1 MIARKNLL
9 KKYLL
14 PVVIASVAMT
24 SVAQGAPKSVSMKA
38 LKVFSQSSSA
48 EAIVANSKAIFT
60 YENIVG
66 LSSDIKVRAIDFTG
80 TEIWSKT
87 VDSGLDEL
95 ATAMAID
102 SQGTLWL
109 VGNIATAPQ
118 PDTATATTG
127 ALNPDGIEVENFQPL
142 RPDMKNISVW
152 QISATGE
159 VIGQSSIATV
169 ALVDGISVSSSGLSI
184 LASRD
189 NEPFLITLSQG
200 KFSKELKIGS
210 AKTKLSAITRSSDGT
225 TYLVGSSSET
235 LGGKKLIGRV
245 DGILIK
251 AAKTGSIA
259 SVVRSSAPK
268 AVRDWQSTTS
278 SLFVTGSVKSGT
290 TVESAITKFNSSF
303 VPTWTTRIF
312 STGRTLASSGAS
324 GSFYAI
330 LEPTSAIKGV
340 TGFKAVK
347 GQLAVL
353 QFDSKGLLISAFTSA
368 ELTSAIA
375 ATYSNTAGLFLLTVD
390 GKILQ
395 VSNN

>member
-9 KKYLL
+9 KKYL
-14 PVVIASVAMT
+14 VSAVIACLAMT
-24 SVAQGAPKSVSMKA
+24 SVAQGAPKPISVKT
-38 LKVFSQSSSA
+38 LKVFSQGSSA

-60 YENIVG
+60 YENIMGV
-66 LSSDIKVRAIDFTG
+66 SADIKVRAFDFTG
-80 TEIWSKT
+80 AEIWSKT

-109 VGNIATAPQ
+109 VGNIAIAPQ
-118 PDTATATTG
+118 PESATAVTG
-127 ALNPDGIEVENFQPL
+127 ALNPDGIEVENIPPL
-142 RPDMKNISVW
+142 RADMKNISVW

-159 VIGQSSIATV
+159 VIGQISIATV
-169 ALVDGISVSSSGLSI
+169 ALIDAISVSSSGLSI

-189 NEPFLITLSQG
+189 SEPFLITLSEG

-210 AKTKLSAITRSSDGT
+210 AKTKISAITRIGDGT

-235 LGGKKLIGRV
+235 LGGKKLVGRV
-245 DGILIK
+245 DGVLIK
-251 AAKTGSIA
+251 VAKTGSIT

-268 AVRDWQSTTS
+268 GIRDWQSTTS
-278 SLFVTGSVKSGT
+278 SLFVTGSVRSGT

-303 VPTWTTRIF
+303 IPSWTTRIP
-312 STGRTLASSGAS
+312 STGRTLASSGAN

-340 TGFKAVK
+340 TGFKVVK
-347 GQLAVL
+347 GQSAVL
-353 QFDSKGLLISAFTSA
+353 QFDSKGLLISAFTSV
-368 ELTSAIA
+368 ELTSAIST
-375 ATYSNTAGLFLLTVD
+375 TYSNTVGLLLLTGD

-395 VSNN
+395 VSNS

>member
-1 MIARKNLL
+1 
-9 KKYLL
+9 
-14 PVVIASVAMT
+14 MT
-24 SVAQGAPKSVSMKA
+24 SVAQGAPKSVSVKA

-66 LSSDIKVRAIDFTG
+66 LSADIKVRAIDFTG

-303 VPTWTTRIF
+303 VPTWTTRIS

-324 GSFYAI
+324 GTFYAI

-347 GQLAVL
+347 GQSAVL

>member
-1 MIARKNLL
+1 
-9 KKYLL
+9 
-14 PVVIASVAMT
+14 MT

-303 VPTWTTRIF
+303 VPTWTTRIS

-347 GQLAVL
+347 GQSAVL

>member
-1 MIARKNLL
+1 
-9 KKYLL
+9 
-14 PVVIASVAMT
+14 MT

-251 AAKTGSIA
+251 IAKTGSIA

>member
-1 MIARKNLL
+1 
-9 KKYLL
+9 
-14 PVVIASVAMT
+14 MT
-24 SVAQGAPKSVSMKA
+24 SVAQGAPKSVSVKQ
-38 LKVFSQSSSA
+38 LKVFSQGSSA
-48 EAIVANSKAIFT
+48 EAIVASSKAIFT
-60 YENIVG
+60 YENIIGV
-66 LSSDIKVRAIDFTG
+66 SADIKVRAFDFTG

-109 VGNIATAPQ
+109 VGNIALAPQ
-118 PDTATATTG
+118 PESTTAATV
-127 ALNPDGIEVENFQPL
+127 ALNPDGIELENIPPL
-142 RPDMKNISVW
+142 RADMKNISIW

-159 VIGQSSIATV
+159 VIGQSSIAMV
-169 ALVDGISVSSSGLSI
+169 ALIDAIAVSSSGLSI
-184 LASRD
+184 LASRE
-189 NEPFLITLSQG
+189 NEPLLITLSQG

-225 TYLVGSSSET
+225 TYLFGSSSET
-235 LGGKKLIGRV
+235 LGGKKLVGRV

-251 AAKTGSIA
+251 VAKTGTVT

-268 AVRDWQSTTS
+268 AIRDWQSTTS

-303 VPTWTTRIF
+303 IPSWTTRIS
-312 STGRTLASSGAS
+312 STGRTLASSGAN

-340 TGFKAVK
+340 TGFRAIK
-347 GQLAVL
+347 GQSVVL
-353 QFDSKGLLISAFTSA
+353 QFDSKGLMISAFTSA
-368 ELTSAIA
+368 ELTSAISS
-375 ATYSNTAGLFLLTVD
+375 TYSSTAGLFLLTSD

-395 VSNN
+395 V

>member
-1 MIARKNLL
+1 VIARKNLL
-9 KKYLL
+9 RKYL
-14 PVVIASVAMT
+14 VSAVIACLAMT
-24 SVAQGAPKSVSMKA
+24 SVAQGAPKPISVKT

-60 YENIVG
+60 YENIMGV
-66 LSSDIKVRAIDFTG
+66 SADIKVRAFDFTG

-109 VGNIATAPQ
+109 VGNIAIAPQ
-118 PDTATATTG
+118 PESATAVTG
-127 ALNPDGIEVENFQPL
+127 ALNPDGIEVENIPPL
-142 RPDMKNISVW
+142 RADMKNISVW

-159 VIGQSSIATV
+159 VIGQISIATV
-169 ALVDGISVSSSGLSI
+169 ALIDAISVSSSGLSI

-189 NEPFLITLSQG
+189 SEPFLITLSEG

-210 AKTKLSAITRSSDGT
+210 AKTKISAITRIGDGT

-235 LGGKKLIGRV
+235 LGGKKLVGRV
-245 DGILIK
+245 DGVLIK
-251 AAKTGSIA
+251 VAKTGSIT

-268 AVRDWQSTTS
+268 GIRDWQSTTS
-278 SLFVTGSVKSGT
+278 SLFVTGSVRSGT

-303 VPTWTTRIF
+303 IPSWTTRIP
-312 STGRTLASSGAS
+312 STGRTLASSGAN

-340 TGFKAVK
+340 TGFKVVK
-347 GQLAVL
+347 GQSAVL
-353 QFDSKGLLISAFTSA
+353 QFDSKGLLISAFTSV
-368 ELTSAIA
+368 ELTSAIST
-375 ATYSNTAGLFLLTVD
+375 TYSNTVGLLLLTGD

-395 VSNN
+395 VSNS

>member
-1 MIARKNLL
+1 
-9 KKYLL
+9 
-14 PVVIASVAMT
+14 MT
-24 SVAQGAPKSVSMKA
+24 SVAQGAPKAISVKQ
-38 LKVFSQSSSA
+38 LKVFSQGSSA
-48 EAIVANSKAIFT
+48 EAIVASSKAIFT
-60 YENIVG
+60 YENIIGV
-66 LSSDIKVRAIDFTG
+66 SADIKVRAFDFTG

-109 VGNIATAPQ
+109 VGNIALAPQ
-118 PDTATATTG
+118 PESTTAATV
-127 ALNPDGIEVENFQPL
+127 ALNPDGIELENIPPL
-142 RPDMKNISVW
+142 RADMKNISIW

-159 VIGQSSIATV
+159 VIGQSSIAMV
-169 ALVDGISVSSSGLSI
+169 ALIDAIAVSSSGLSI
-184 LASRD
+184 LASRE
-189 NEPFLITLSQG
+189 NEPLLITLSQG

-225 TYLVGSSSET
+225 TYLFGSSSET
-235 LGGKKLIGRV
+235 LGGKKLVGRV

-251 AAKTGSIA
+251 VAKTGIIT

-268 AVRDWQSTTS
+268 AIRDWQSTTS

-303 VPTWTTRIF
+303 LPSWTTRIS
-312 STGRTLASSGAS
+312 STGRTLASSGAN

-340 TGFKAVK
+340 TGFRAIK
-347 GQLAVL
+347 GQSVVL
-353 QFDSKGLLISAFTSA
+353 QFDSKGLMISAFTSA
-368 ELTSAIA
+368 ELTSAISS
-375 ATYSNTAGLFLLTVD
+375 TYSSTAGLFLLTSD

-395 VSNN
+395 V

>member
-9 KKYLL
+9 KKYLI
-14 PVVIASVAMT
+14 PVVIACVAMT
-24 SVAQGAPKSVSMKA
+24 SVAQGAPKAISVKQ
-38 LKVFSQSSSA
+38 LKVFSQGSSA
-48 EAIVANSKAIFT
+48 EAIVASSKAIFT
-60 YENIVG
+60 YENIIGV
-66 LSSDIKVRAIDFTG
+66 SADIKVRAFDFTG

-109 VGNIATAPQ
+109 VGNIALAPQ
-118 PDTATATTG
+118 PESTTAATV
-127 ALNPDGIEVENFQPL
+127 ALNPDGIELENIPPL
-142 RPDMKNISVW
+142 RADMKNISIW

-159 VIGQSSIATV
+159 VIGQSSIAMV
-169 ALVDGISVSSSGLSI
+169 ALIDAIAVSSSGLSI
-184 LASRD
+184 LASRE
-189 NEPFLITLSQG
+189 NEPLLITLSQG

-225 TYLVGSSSET
+225 TYLFGSSSET
-235 LGGKKLIGRV
+235 LGGKKLVGRV

-251 AAKTGSIA
+251 VAKTGIIT

-268 AVRDWQSTTS
+268 AIRDWQSTTS

-303 VPTWTTRIF
+303 LPSWTTRIS
-312 STGRTLASSGAS
+312 STGRTLASSGAN

-340 TGFKAVK
+340 TGFRAIK
-347 GQLAVL
+347 GQSVVL
-353 QFDSKGLLISAFTSA
+353 QFDSKGLMISAFTSA
-368 ELTSAIA
+368 ELTSAISS
-375 ATYSNTAGLFLLTVD
+375 TYSSTAGLFLLTSD

-395 VSNN
+395 V

>member
-1 MIARKNLL
+1 
-9 KKYLL
+9 
-14 PVVIASVAMT
+14 MT
-24 SVAQGAPKSVSMKA
+24 GVAQAAPKSISVKP

-48 EAIVANSKAIFT
+48 EAIVANSKALFT

-66 LSSDIKVRAIDFTG
+66 LSADIKVRALDFTG
-80 TEIWSKT
+80 VEIWSKT
-87 VDSGLDEL
+87 VDSGLDDL
-95 ATAMAID
+95 ATAMAVD

-109 VGNIATAPQ
+109 VGNIAIAPQ
-118 PDTATATTG
+118 PETATAATG
-127 ALNPDGIEVENFQPL
+127 ALNPDAIEVENIQPL

-159 VIGQSSIATV
+159 IISQNSFATV
-169 ALVDGISVSSSGLSI
+169 ALIDAVSVSSSGLSI

-189 NEPFLITLSQG
+189 NEAFLITLSQG

-210 AKTKLSAITRSSDGT
+210 SKTKLSAITRSGDGT
-225 TYLVGSSSET
+225 TYLFGSSSET
-235 LGGKKLIGRV
+235 LGGKKLVGRT

-251 AAKTGSIA
+251 ISKTGSVT

-268 AVRDWQSTTS
+268 AIRDWQSTTS
-278 SLFVTGSVKSGT
+278 SLFVTGSVRSGT

-303 VPTWTTRIF
+303 IPTWTTRIS
-312 STGRTLASSGAS
+312 STGKTLASSGAS
-324 GSFYAI
+324 SSFYAI

-347 GQLAVL
+347 GQSVVL

-375 ATYSNTAGLFLLTVD
+375 STYSNMAGLFLLTVD

>member
-1 MIARKNLL
+1 MIVRKNLL
-9 KKYLL
+9 KKYLI
-14 PVVIASVAMT
+14 PAVIALVAMT
-24 SVAQGAPKSVSMKA
+24 SVAQGAPKSVSVKQ

-48 EAIVANSKAIFT
+48 EAIVASSKAIFT
-60 YENIVG
+60 YENIMGV
-66 LSSDIKVRAIDFTG
+66 SADIKVRAFDFAG

-95 ATAMAID
+95 ATAMTID

-109 VGNIATAPQ
+109 VGNIAIAPQ
-118 PDTATATTG
+118 PESTTAATV
-127 ALNPDGIEVENFQPL
+127 ALNPDGIELENIPPL
-142 RPDMKNISVW
+142 RADMKNISVW

-159 VIGQSSIATV
+159 VIGQSSIETV
-169 ALVDGISVSSSGLSI
+169 ALVDAISVSSSGLSI

-189 NEPFLITLSQG
+189 DEPFLITLSQG

-225 TYLVGSSSET
+225 TYLFGSSSES
-235 LGGKKLIGRV
+235 LGGKKLVGRV
-245 DGILIK
+245 DGALIK
-251 AAKTGSIA
+251 IAKTGTIT

-268 AVRDWQSTTS
+268 GIRDWQSTTS

-303 VPTWTTRIF
+303 VPSWTTRIS
-312 STGRTLASSGAS
+312 STGRTLASSGAN

-340 TGFKAVK
+340 TGFKAIK
-347 GQLAVL
+347 GQSVVL

-368 ELTSAIA
+368 GLTSAIST
-375 ATYSNTAGLFLLTVD
+375 TYSSSAGLFLLTGD

-395 VSNN
+395 VSNS

>member
-1 MIARKNLL
+1 VIVRKNLL
-9 KKYLL
+9 KKYLIS
-14 PVVIASVAMT
+14 VVIASVAVT
-24 SVAQGAPKSVSMKA
+24 SVAQGAPKSVSVKPI
-38 LKVFSQSSSA
+38 KVFSQSSSA
-48 EAIVANSKAIFT
+48 EVIVANSKAIFT
-60 YENIVG
+60 FENIVG
-66 LSSDIKVRAIDFTG
+66 QSADIKVSAFDFTG

-102 SQGTLWL
+102 SQGVLWL
-109 VGNIATAPQ
+109 VGNIAVAPQ
-118 PDTATATTG
+118 PETATATT
-127 ALNPDGIEVENFQPL
+127 AVLNPDGVEVENIQPL
-142 RPDMKNISVW
+142 RPDMNNISVW

-159 VIGQSSIATV
+159 VIGQSSIATL
-169 ALVDGISVSSSGLSI
+169 ALIDAISVSSSGLSI

-200 KFSKELKIGS
+200 KFSKELKIGT
-210 AKTKLSAITRSSDGT
+210 AKTKLGAITRSSDGI
-225 TYLVGSSSET
+225 TYLFGSSSET
-235 LGGKKLIGRV
+235 LGGKKLLGRV

-251 AAKTGSIA
+251 IAKTGSII

-268 AVRDWQSTTS
+268 ATRDWQSTTG

-303 VPTWTTRIF
+303 VPSWSTRIS
-312 STGRTLASSGAS
+312 STGRTLASSGAN

-340 TGFKAVK
+340 TGFKVVK
-347 GQLAVL
+347 DQSVVL

-375 ATYSNTAGLFLLTVD
+375 STYSSSAGLFLLTAN

-395 VSNN
+395 VSNS

>member
-1 MIARKNLL
+1 VIARKNLL

-66 LSSDIKVRAIDFTG
+66 LSADIKVRAIDFTG

-251 AAKTGSIA
+251 IAKTGSIA

-347 GQLAVL
+347 GQSAVL

>member
-1 MIARKNLL
+1 
-9 KKYLL
+9 
-14 PVVIASVAMT
+14 MT

-38 LKVFSQSSSA
+38 LKVFSLSSSA

-66 LSSDIKVRAIDFTG
+66 LSADIKVRAIDFTG

-251 AAKTGSIA
+251 IAKTGSIA

-303 VPTWTTRIF
+303 VPTWTTRIS

>member
-1 MIARKNLL
+1 
-9 KKYLL
+9 
-14 PVVIASVAMT
+14 MT
-24 SVAQGAPKSVSMKA
+24 SVAQGAPKSVSVKA
-38 LKVFSQSSSA
+38 LKVFSLSSSA
-48 EAIVANSKAIFT
+48 EAIVANSKALFT
-60 YENIVG
+60 YENIMG
-66 LSSDIKVRAIDFTG
+66 LSADIKVRAIDFTG

-127 ALNPDGIEVENFQPL
+127 ALNPDGIEVENIQPL

-159 VIGQSSIATV
+159 VIGQSSIATF

-210 AKTKLSAITRSSDGT
+210 AKTKLSAMTRSSDGT
-225 TYLVGSSSET
+225 TYLFGSSSET
-235 LGGKKLIGRV
+235 LGGKKLVGRV

-251 AAKTGSIA
+251 IAKTGSIA

-303 VPTWTTRIF
+303 VPTWTTRIS

-324 GSFYAI
+324 GSFYSI

-347 GQLAVL
+347 GQSAVL

-375 ATYSNTAGLFLLTVD
+375 AAYSNTAGLFLLTVD

>member
-1 MIARKNLL
+1 
-9 KKYLL
+9 
-14 PVVIASVAMT
+14 MT
-24 SVAQGAPKSVSMKA
+24 SVAQGAPKSVSVKA
-38 LKVFSQSSSA
+38 LKVFSLSSNA

-66 LSSDIKVRAIDFTG
+66 LSADIKVRAIDFTG

-118 PDTATATTG
+118 SDTATAITG
-127 ALNPDGIEVENFQPL
+127 ALNPDGIEVENIQPL

-159 VIGQSSIATV
+159 IISQNSIATV
-169 ALVDGISVSSSGLSI
+169 ALIDAISVSSSGLSI

-210 AKTKLSAITRSSDGT
+210 AKTKLSAITRNGDGT
-225 TYLVGSSSET
+225 TYLFGSSSET
-235 LGGKKLIGRV
+235 LGGKKLVGRT
-245 DGILIK
+245 DGALIK
-251 AAKTGSIA
+251 IAKAGSIA

-278 SLFVTGSVKSGT
+278 SLFVTGSVKSGI

-303 VPTWTTRIF
+303 VPTWTTRIP

-347 GQLAVL
+347 GQSAVL
-353 QFDSKGLLISAFTSA
+353 QFDNKGLLISAFTSA

-375 ATYSNTAGLFLLTVD
+375 AAYSNTAGLFLLTVD

>member
-14 PVVIASVAMT
+14 SAVITSIAMT
-24 SVAQGAPKSVSMKA
+24 SVAQAAPKSISIKP

-48 EAIVANSKAIFT
+48 EAIVANSKALFT

-66 LSSDIKVRAIDFTG
+66 LSADIKVRAFDFTG
-80 TEIWSKT
+80 VEIWSKT
-87 VDSGLDEL
+87 VDSGLDDL
-95 ATAMAID
+95 ATAMAVD

-109 VGNIATAPQ
+109 VGNIAIAPQ
-118 PDTATATTG
+118 PETATAATG
-127 ALNPDGIEVENFQPL
+127 ALNPDAIEVENIQPL

-159 VIGQSSIATV
+159 IISQNSFETV
-169 ALVDGISVSSSGLSI
+169 ALIDAVSVSSSGLSI

-189 NEPFLITLSQG
+189 KEAFLITLSQG

-210 AKTKLSAITRSSDGT
+210 SKTKISAITRSGDGT
-225 TYLVGSSSET
+225 SYLFGSSSET
-235 LGGKKLIGRV
+235 LGGKKLVGRT

-251 AAKTGSIA
+251 ISKTGSVT

-268 AVRDWQSTTS
+268 AIRDWQSTTS
-278 SLFVTGSVKSGT
+278 SLFVTGSVRSGT

-303 VPTWTTRIF
+303 IPTWTTRIS
-312 STGRTLASSGAS
+312 STGKTLASSGAS

-347 GQLAVL
+347 GQSVVL

-368 ELTSAIA
+368 EMTSAIA
-375 ATYSNTAGLFLLTVD
+375 STYSNTAGLFLLTVD

>member
-9 KKYLL
+9 KKYLVL
-14 PVVIASVAMT
+14 VVIASVAMT
-24 SVAQGAPKSVSMKA
+24 GVAQGAPKSLSVKP

-48 EAIVANSKAIFT
+48 ETIVANSKAIFT
-60 YENIVG
+60 YENMMGV
-66 LSSDIKVRAIDFTG
+66 SADIKVRAFDFAG

-109 VGNIATAPQ
+109 VGNIAIAPQ
-118 PDTATATTG
+118 PESATAATG
-127 ALNPDGIEVENFQPL
+127 ALNPDGIEVENIPPL
-142 RPDMKNISVW
+142 RADMKNISVW

-169 ALVDGISVSSSGLSI
+169 ALIDAISVSSSGLSI

-189 NEPFLITLSQG
+189 NEPFLITLLEG

-210 AKTKLSAITRSSDGT
+210 AKTKISAITRSSDGT
-225 TYLVGSSSET
+225 TYLFGSSSET
-235 LGGKKLIGRV
+235 LGGKKLMGRV
-245 DGILIK
+245 DGVLIK
-251 AAKTGSIA
+251 VAKTGSIT

-268 AVRDWQSTTS
+268 GLRDWQSTTS
-278 SLFVTGSVKSGT
+278 SLFVTGSARSGT

-303 VPTWTTRIF
+303 IPTWTTRIP
-312 STGRTLASSGAS
+312 STGRTLASSGAN

-330 LEPTSAIKGV
+330 LEPTSAIKGI
-340 TGFKAVK
+340 TGFRVVK
-347 GQLAVL
+347 GQSVAL
-353 QFDSKGLLISAFTSA
+353 QFDSKGLLISAFTLA
-368 ELTSAIA
+368 ELTSVIA
-375 ATYSNTAGLFLLTVD
+375 STYSSTVGLFLLTAD

-395 VSNN
+395 VSNS

>member
-1 MIARKNLL
+1 
-9 KKYLL
+9 
-14 PVVIASVAMT
+14 MT

-66 LSSDIKVRAIDFTG
+66 LSADIKVRAIDFTG

-127 ALNPDGIEVENFQPL
+127 ALNPDGIEVENIQPL

-159 VIGQSSIATV
+159 VISQSSIATV

-225 TYLVGSSSET
+225 TYLFGSSSET
-235 LGGKKLIGRV
+235 LGGKKLVGRV

-251 AAKTGSIA
+251 IAKTGSIA

-303 VPTWTTRIF
+303 VPTWTTRIS

-347 GQLAVL
+347 GQSAVL

>member
-1 MIARKNLL
+1 
-9 KKYLL
+9 
-14 PVVIASVAMT
+14 MT

-184 LASRD
+184 LASRE

-251 AAKTGSIA
+251 IAKTGSIA

-340 TGFKAVK
+340 TGLKAVK
-347 GQLAVL
+347 GQSAVL

>member
-1 MIARKNLL
+1 
-9 KKYLL
+9 
-14 PVVIASVAMT
+14 
-24 SVAQGAPKSVSMKA
+24 MKH
-38 LKVFSQSSSA
+38 
-48 EAIVANSKAIFT
+48 
-60 YENIVG
+60 
-66 LSSDIKVRAIDFTG
+66 
-80 TEIWSKT
+80 
-87 VDSGLDEL
+87 
-95 ATAMAID
+95 
-102 SQGTLWL
+102 
-109 VGNIATAPQ
+109 
-118 PDTATATTG
+118 
-127 ALNPDGIEVENFQPL
+127 
-142 RPDMKNISVW
+142 ISVW

-184 LASRD
+184 LASHD

-225 TYLVGSSSET
+225 TYLFGSSSET
-235 LGGKKLIGRV
+235 LGGKKLVGRV

-251 AAKTGSIA
+251 IAKTGSIA

-303 VPTWTTRIF
+303 VPTWTTRIS

-347 GQLAVL
+347 GQSAVL

>member
-9 KKYLL
+9 KKYLISA
-14 PVVIASVAMT
+14 VIALVAMT
-24 SVAQGAPKSVSMKA
+24 GVAQGAPKSVSVKS

-48 EAIVANSKAIFT
+48 EAIIANSTAIFT

-66 LSSDIKVRAIDFTG
+66 LSADIKVRAFDFTG
-80 TEIWSKT
+80 TELWSKI
-87 VDSGLDEL
+87 VDSGLDEV
-95 ATAMAID
+95 ATAMTID

-109 VGNIATAPQ
+109 VGNIAIAPQ
-118 PDTATATTG
+118 PESATAVTE
-127 ALNPDGIEVENFQPL
+127 ALNPDGIEVENIQPL
-142 RPDMKNISVW
+142 RSDMKNISVW
-152 QISATGE
+152 QISVTGE
-159 VIGQSSIATV
+159 VIGQSSIATL
-169 ALVDGISVSSSGLSI
+169 ALIDAISVSSSGLSI
-184 LASRD
+184 LASRES
-189 NEPFLITLSQG
+189 EPFLITFSQG

-210 AKTKLSAITRSSDGT
+210 AKTKLSAITRNGDGT

-235 LGGKKLIGRV
+235 LGGKKLVGRV

-251 AAKTGSIA
+251 IAKTGSIF
-259 SVVRSSAPK
+259 SVVRSSASK
-268 AVRDWQSTTS
+268 ALRDWQSTTS

-303 VPTWTTRIF
+303 APTWTTRIS

-330 LEPTSAIKGV
+330 LEPTSAIKGI
-340 TGFKAVK
+340 TGFKVVK
-347 GQLAVL
+347 GQLIVL
-353 QFDSKGLLISAFTSA
+353 QFDSKGLLVSAFTSA

-375 ATYSNTAGLFLLTVD
+375 STYSNTAGLFLLTVD

-395 VSNN
+395 VSNS

>member
-1 MIARKNLL
+1 VIARKNLL

-66 LSSDIKVRAIDFTG
+66 LSSDFKVRAIDFTG

-235 LGGKKLIGRV
+235 LGGKKLIGRA

-251 AAKTGSIA
+251 IAKTGSIA

-303 VPTWTTRIF
+303 VPTWTTRIS

-347 GQLAVL
+347 GQSAVL

>member
-303 VPTWTTRIF
+303 VPTWTTRIS

>member
-1 MIARKNLL
+1 
-9 KKYLL
+9 
-14 PVVIASVAMT
+14 
-24 SVAQGAPKSVSMKA
+24 
-38 LKVFSQSSSA
+38 
-48 EAIVANSKAIFT
+48 
-60 YENIVG
+60 
-66 LSSDIKVRAIDFTG
+66 
-80 TEIWSKT
+80 
-87 VDSGLDEL
+87 
-95 ATAMAID
+95 MAID

-127 ALNPDGIEVENFQPL
+127 ALNPDGIEVENIQPL

-251 AAKTGSIA
+251 IAKTGSIA

-395 VSNN
+395 VSND

>member
-1 MIARKNLL
+1 
-9 KKYLL
+9 
-14 PVVIASVAMT
+14 MT
-24 SVAQGAPKSVSMKA
+24 GVAQAAPKSISVKP

-48 EAIVANSKAIFT
+48 EAIVANSKALFT

-66 LSSDIKVRAIDFTG
+66 LSADIKVRAFDVTG
-80 TEIWSKT
+80 VEIWSKT
-87 VDSGLDEL
+87 VDSGLDDL
-95 ATAMAID
+95 ATAMAVD

-109 VGNIATAPQ
+109 VGNIAIAPQ
-118 PDTATATTG
+118 PETATAATG
-127 ALNPDGIEVENFQPL
+127 ALNPDAIEVENIQPL

-159 VIGQSSIATV
+159 IISQNSFETV
-169 ALVDGISVSSSGLSI
+169 ALIDAVSVSSSGLSI

-189 NEPFLITLSQG
+189 NEAFLITLSQG

-210 AKTKLSAITRSSDGT
+210 SKTKLSAITRSGDGT
-225 TYLVGSSSET
+225 TYLFGSSSET
-235 LGGKKLIGRV
+235 LGGKKLVGRT

-251 AAKTGSIA
+251 ISKTGSVT

-268 AVRDWQSTTS
+268 AIRDWQSTTS
-278 SLFVTGSVKSGT
+278 SLFVTGSVRSGT

-303 VPTWTTRIF
+303 IPTWTTRIS
-312 STGRTLASSGAS
+312 STGKTLASSGAS

-347 GQLAVL
+347 GQSVVL

-368 ELTSAIA
+368 EMTSAIA
-375 ATYSNTAGLFLLTVD
+375 STFSNTAGLFLLTVD

>member
-1 MIARKNLL
+1 
-9 KKYLL
+9 
-14 PVVIASVAMT
+14 MT
-24 SVAQGAPKSVSMKA
+24 SVAQGAPKAISVKQ
-38 LKVFSQSSSA
+38 LKVFSQGSSA
-48 EAIVANSKAIFT
+48 EAIVASSKAIFT
-60 YENIVG
+60 YENIIGV
-66 LSSDIKVRAIDFTG
+66 SADIKVRAFDFTG

-109 VGNIATAPQ
+109 VGNIALAPQ
-118 PDTATATTG
+118 PESTTAATV
-127 ALNPDGIEVENFQPL
+127 ALNPDGIELENIPPL
-142 RPDMKNISVW
+142 RADMKNISIW

-159 VIGQSSIATV
+159 VIGQSSIAMV
-169 ALVDGISVSSSGLSI
+169 ALIDAIAVSSSGLSI
-184 LASRD
+184 LASRE
-189 NEPFLITLSQG
+189 NEPLLITLSQG

-225 TYLVGSSSET
+225 TYLFGSSSET
-235 LGGKKLIGRV
+235 LGGKKLVGRV

-251 AAKTGSIA
+251 VAKTGIIT

-268 AVRDWQSTTS
+268 AIRDWQSTTS

-303 VPTWTTRIF
+303 LPSWTTRIS
-312 STGRTLASSGAS
+312 STGRTLASSGAN

-340 TGFKAVK
+340 TGFRAIK
-347 GQLAVL
+347 GQSVVL
-353 QFDSKGLLISAFTSA
+353 QFDSKGLMISAFTSA
-368 ELTSAIA
+368 ELTSAISS
-375 ATYSNTAGLFLLTVD
+375 TYSSTAGLFLLTSD

-395 VSNN
+395 VSNS

>member
-1 MIARKNLL
+1 VIARKNLL

-80 TEIWSKT
+80 TEIWSKI

-235 LGGKKLIGRV
+235 LGGKKLIGRA

-251 AAKTGSIA
+251 IAKSGSIA

-330 LEPTSAIKGV
+330 LEPTLAIKGV

-347 GQLAVL
+347 GQSAVL

-368 ELTSAIA
+368 ELTSVIA

-395 VSNN
+395 IANN

>member
-1 MIARKNLL
+1 
-9 KKYLL
+9 
-14 PVVIASVAMT
+14 MT
-24 SVAQGAPKSVSMKA
+24 GVTQGAPKSVSVKP

-66 LSSDIKVRAIDFTG
+66 LSADIKVRAIDFTG
-80 TEIWSKT
+80 TEIWSKI

-127 ALNPDGIEVENFQPL
+127 ALNPDGIEVENIQPL

-303 VPTWTTRIF
+303 VPTWTTRIS

-324 GSFYAI
+324 GTFYAI

-347 GQLAVL
+347 GQSAVL

>member
-14 PVVIASVAMT
+14 SAVITSIAMT
-24 SVAQGAPKSVSMKA
+24 GVAQAAPKSISVKP

-48 EAIVANSKAIFT
+48 EAIVANSKALFT

-66 LSSDIKVRAIDFTG
+66 LSADIKVRAFDFSG
-80 TEIWSKT
+80 VEIWSKT
-87 VDSGLDEL
+87 VDSGLDDL
-95 ATAMAID
+95 ATAMAVD

-109 VGNIATAPQ
+109 VGNIAIAPQ
-118 PDTATATTG
+118 PETATAAIG
-127 ALNPDGIEVENFQPL
+127 ALNPDAVEVEIIQPL
-142 RPDMKNISVW
+142 RPDMKYISVW

-159 VIGQSSIATV
+159 VISQNSIAIV
-169 ALVDGISVSSSGLSI
+169 ALIDAISVSSSGLSI
-184 LASRD
+184 LTSRD
-189 NEPFLITLSQG
+189 NEAFLITLSQG

-210 AKTKLSAITRSSDGT
+210 AKTKISAITRSGDGT
-225 TYLVGSSSET
+225 TYLFGSSSET
-235 LGGKKLIGRV
+235 LGGKKLVGRI

-251 AAKTGSIA
+251 ISKTGSIT

-268 AVRDWQSTTS
+268 AIRDWQSTTS
-278 SLFVTGSVKSGT
+278 SLFVTGSVRSGT

-303 VPTWTTRIF
+303 IPTWTTRIS
-312 STGRTLASSGAS
+312 STGKTLASSGAN

-330 LEPTSAIKGV
+330 LEPTSTIKGV

-347 GQLAVL
+347 GQSVVL

-368 ELTSAIA
+368 EMTSAIA
-375 ATYSNTAGLFLLTVD
+375 STYSNTAGLFLLAVN

>member
-1 MIARKNLL
+1 
-9 KKYLL
+9 
-14 PVVIASVAMT
+14 MT

-251 AAKTGSIA
+251 IAKTGSIA

-303 VPTWTTRIF
+303 VPTWTTRIS

>member
-1 MIARKNLL
+1 
-9 KKYLL
+9 
-14 PVVIASVAMT
+14 MT

-38 LKVFSQSSSA
+38 LKVFSLSSSA

-66 LSSDIKVRAIDFTG
+66 LSADIKVRAIDFTG

-109 VGNIATAPQ
+109 VGNIAIAPQ

-127 ALNPDGIEVENFQPL
+127 ALNPDGIEVENIQPL

-169 ALVDGISVSSSGLSI
+169 ALVDGISASSSGLSI

-251 AAKTGSIA
+251 IAKTGSIA

-278 SLFVTGSVKSGT
+278 SLFATGSVKSGT

-303 VPTWTTRIF
+303 VPTWTTRIS

-395 VSNN
+395 VSND

>member
-1 MIARKNLL
+1 LL

-14 PVVIASVAMT
+14 SVVIASVAMT
-24 SVAQGAPKSVSMKA
+24 SVAQGAPKSVSMKV
-38 LKVFSQSSSA
+38 LKVFSLSSSA

-66 LSSDIKVRAIDFTG
+66 LSADIKVRAIDFTG

-127 ALNPDGIEVENFQPL
+127 ALNPDGIEVENIQPL

-189 NEPFLITLSQG
+189 NEAFLITLSQG

-210 AKTKLSAITRSSDGT
+210 AKTKISAITRSGDGT
-225 TYLVGSSSET
+225 TYLFGSSSET

-251 AAKTGSIA
+251 IAKTGSIA

-303 VPTWTTRIF
+303 APTWTTRIS

-368 ELTSAIA
+368 EMTSAIA
-375 ATYSNTAGLFLLTVD
+375 ATYSNTAGLFLLAVD

>member
-1 MIARKNLL
+1 
-9 KKYLL
+9 
-14 PVVIASVAMT
+14 MT
-24 SVAQGAPKSVSMKA
+24 SVAQAAPKSISIKP

-48 EAIVANSKAIFT
+48 EAIVANSKALFT

-66 LSSDIKVRAIDFTG
+66 LSADIKVRAFDFTG
-80 TEIWSKT
+80 VEIWSKT
-87 VDSGLDEL
+87 VDSGLDDL
-95 ATAMAID
+95 ATAMAVD

-109 VGNIATAPQ
+109 VGNIAIAPQ
-118 PDTATATTG
+118 PETATAATG
-127 ALNPDGIEVENFQPL
+127 ALNPDAIEVENIQPL

-159 VIGQSSIATV
+159 IISQNSFETV
-169 ALVDGISVSSSGLSI
+169 ALIDAVSVSSSGLSI

-189 NEPFLITLSQG
+189 NEAFLITLSQG

-210 AKTKLSAITRSSDGT
+210 AKTKLSAITRSGDGT
-225 TYLVGSSSET
+225 TYLFGSSSET
-235 LGGKKLIGRV
+235 LGGKKLVGRT

-251 AAKTGSIA
+251 ISKTGSVT

-268 AVRDWQSTTS
+268 AIRDWQSTTS
-278 SLFVTGSVKSGT
+278 SLFVTGSVRSGT

-303 VPTWTTRIF
+303 IPTWTTRIS
-312 STGRTLASSGAS
+312 STGKTLASSGAS

-347 GQLAVL
+347 GQSVVL

-368 ELTSAIA
+368 EMTSAIA
-375 ATYSNTAGLFLLTVD
+375 STYSNTAGLFLLTVD

>member
-1 MIARKNLL
+1 VIARKNLL
-9 KKYLL
+9 KKYLVL
-14 PVVIASVAMT
+14 VVIASVAMT
-24 SVAQGAPKSVSMKA
+24 GVAQGAPKSVSVKP

-48 EAIVANSKAIFT
+48 ETIVANSKAIFT
-60 YENIVG
+60 YENIMEV
-66 LSSDIKVRAIDFTG
+66 SADIKVRAFDFAG

-109 VGNIATAPQ
+109 VGNIAIAPQ
-118 PDTATATTG
+118 PESATAATG
-127 ALNPDGIEVENFQPL
+127 ALNPDGIEVENIPPL
-142 RPDMKNISVW
+142 RADMKNISVW

-169 ALVDGISVSSSGLSI
+169 ALIDAISVSSSGLSI

-189 NEPFLITLSQG
+189 NEPFLITLSEG

-210 AKTKLSAITRSSDGT
+210 AKTKISAITRSSDGT

-235 LGGKKLIGRV
+235 LGGKKLVGRV
-245 DGILIK
+245 DGVLIK
-251 AAKTGSIA
+251 FAKTGSIT

-268 AVRDWQSTTS
+268 GLRDWQSTTS
-278 SLFVTGSVKSGT
+278 SLFVTGAARSGT

-303 VPTWTTRIF
+303 IPTWTTRIP
-312 STGRTLASSGAS
+312 STGRTLASSGAN

-330 LEPTSAIKGV
+330 LEPTSAIKGI
-340 TGFKAVK
+340 TGFRVVK
-347 GQLAVL
+347 GQSVAL

-368 ELTSAIA
+368 ELTSVIA
-375 ATYSNTAGLFLLTVD
+375 STYSSTVGLFLLTAD

-395 VSNN
+395 VSNS

>member
-1 MIARKNLL
+1 
-9 KKYLL
+9 
-14 PVVIASVAMT
+14 MT
-24 SVAQGAPKSVSMKA
+24 SVAQGAPKSVSVKA
-38 LKVFSQSSSA
+38 LKVFSLSSSA

-66 LSSDIKVRAIDFTG
+66 LSADIKVRAIDFTG
-80 TEIWSKT
+80 IEIWSKT

-127 ALNPDGIEVENFQPL
+127 ALNPDGIEVESIQPL

-303 VPTWTTRIF
+303 VPTWTTRIS

>member
-1 MIARKNLL
+1 VIARKNLL

-251 AAKTGSIA
+251 IAKTGSIA

-303 VPTWTTRIF
+303 VPTWTTRIS

-347 GQLAVL
+347 GQSAVL

>member
-1 MIARKNLL
+1 VIARKNLL

-48 EAIVANSKAIFT
+48 EAIVSNSKAIFT

-142 RPDMKNISVW
+142 RPDMNNISVW

-235 LGGKKLIGRV
+235 LGGKKLIGRA

-390 GKILQ
+390 GKVLQ
-395 VSNN
+395 VSND